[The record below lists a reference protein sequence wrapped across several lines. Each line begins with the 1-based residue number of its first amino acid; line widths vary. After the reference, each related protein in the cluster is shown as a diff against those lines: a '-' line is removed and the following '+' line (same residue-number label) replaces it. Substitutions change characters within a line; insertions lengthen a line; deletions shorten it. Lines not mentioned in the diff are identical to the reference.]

1 MTSVSII
8 GTGNM
13 ARGIGTRA
21 AAAGS
26 HVQLLGRDTDRTAA
40 LATELGAHAGAV
52 GDPLTGDIVVLAVPY
67 PAAAGVVESY
77 GDALVG
83 KVVVDITNPVD
94 FATFAGLV
102 TPADSSAAQE
112 IAKSVP
118 TGAHVVK
125 AFNTLFASTLADGQV
140 KGEPLDVLIAG
151 DDADAK
157 TRVADLATSAGLRP
171 LDAGPLDRAHWLEG
185 LGFLHMTLA
194 GAAGNFGTTVKLIG

>member
-13 ARGIGTRA
+13 ARGIATRA

-26 HVQLLGRDTDRTAA
+26 EVQVLGRDTDRTTA
-40 LATELGAHAGAV
+40 LATELGATAGTV
-52 GDPLTGDIVVLAVPY
+52 GDALTGDIVVLAVPY
-67 PAAAGVVESY
+67 AAAAPIVESY

-102 TPADSSAAQE
+102 TPADSSGAQE
-112 IAKSVP
+112 IAKSAP
-118 TGAHVVK
+118 AGTHVVK
-125 AFNTLFASTLADGQV
+125 AFNTIFASTLADGQV

-157 TRVADLATSAGLRP
+157 ARLGDLVAKAGLRP
-171 LDAGPLDRAHWLEG
+171 LDAGPLERAHWLEG
-185 LGFLHMTLA
+185 LGFVHMTIA
-194 GAAGNFGTTVKLIG
+194 SGAGNFGTTVKIIG